1 MLLDYLH
8 LITEF
13 ALVNQIQSQ
22 SNPQSFQF
30 HERMHQKADDVYCK
44 NKDYF
49 YYCFF
54 YLDQHACL
62 AQAVC
67 LLLVYSRF
75 ESYGSIQGYQYVY
88 I

>member
-30 HERMHQKADDVYCK
+30 HERMHQKADDTYCK

-49 YYCFF
+49 YYCYFLF
-54 YLDQHACL
+54 GPACL
-62 AQAVC
+62 PSPICVLAVG
-67 LLLVYSRF
+67 LFQV
-75 ESYGSIQGYQYVY
+75 
-88 I
+88 